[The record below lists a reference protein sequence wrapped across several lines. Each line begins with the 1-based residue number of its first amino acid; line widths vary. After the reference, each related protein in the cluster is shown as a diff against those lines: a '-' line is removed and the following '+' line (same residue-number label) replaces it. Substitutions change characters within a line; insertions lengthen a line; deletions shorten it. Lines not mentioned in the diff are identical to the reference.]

1 MRKGTVKRQS
11 GVAGRVLMA
20 CLLSSVASLSSGEVL
35 DEWHA
40 SKIEA
45 AQLPPFC
52 WGQMMDSNL
61 AESRYWITD
70 CGSGANHYCLGLLK
84 IVRANKI
91 FGEKWRR
98 SAMLRAAKDN
108 TLYTLEAIKNYP
120 NCSIRSH
127 AEQTLQLIESQLKLF
142 K

>member
-1 MRKGTVKRQS
+1 MKRAS
-11 GVAGRVLMA
+11 SITGRVLLA
-20 CLLSSVASLSSGEVL
+20 CLFATPPSLSCGETL

-40 SKIEA
+40 SKSEA
-45 AQLPPFC
+45 VQLPPFC
-52 WGQMMDSNL
+52 WGQMLDSQL
-61 AESRYWITD
+61 ADSKYWMND
-70 CGSGANHYCLGLLK
+70 CGPGVNHYCLGLLK

-98 SAMLRAAKDN
+98 SAMLRGAKDN
-108 TLYTLEAIKNYP
+108 TIYTLEAIKNYP